1 MTPHILL
8 EPELLHLFADD
19 AERDKLC
26 VELVEVIQAIIRA
39 ECYMAIKDKTPDAYG
54 LREIAPS
61 AMDELCEKIA
71 PKVSIL
77 TESHINSS
85 VYSNKITSE
94 VHINKNRLSVYLS
107 PKYYTGL
114 SSSLH

>member
-39 ECYMAIKDKTPDAYG
+39 ECYMAIKDKTLDAYC
-54 LREIAPS
+54 LREIASS
-61 AMDELCEKIA
+61 AMDELC
-71 PKVSIL
+71 
-77 TESHINSS
+77 
-85 VYSNKITSE
+85 
-94 VHINKNRLSVYLS
+94 
-107 PKYYTGL
+107 
-114 SSSLH
+114 

>member
-26 VELVEVIQAIIRA
+26 INLIEVIQTIIRA
-39 ECYMAIKDKTPDAYG
+39 ECSIFTKDKPQDSYG

-61 AMDELCEKIA
+61 AMDELCEKMT
-71 PKVSIL
+71 PKLNTI
-77 TESHINSS
+77 TESYISS
-85 VYSNKITSE
+85 STYSNKMTSE
-94 VHINKNRLSVYLS
+94 VHVTRNKLSVYLS